1 MLIALLASLLG
12 LAGLVWSADVFVA
25 GSASLAL
32 RFGLSRMT
40 VGLTLVAFGTS
51 APEILVSGAAAL
63 AGSPGLAVGN
73 ALGSNIANMGLVLG
87 ITVLLMPIPILR
99 HTRAQDMPLY
109 LGVAALA
116 GLLLSDYRLAVHD
129 GLILLGTCALILY
142 LLWRYRSDSLTEE
155 ADLDQ
160 EELDPGRALRFF
172 LGGLVV
178 LLISARLLV
187 WGATHLAMAAGISES
202 VIGLTL
208 VALGTSLPE
217 LATSVT
223 AARKGHAD
231 LAVGN
236 VIGSNVLNLLTVLPL
251 PGLLAAGVVEAS
263 LVNRDYLVML
273 GISVLTALLL
283 AGTGRRPLGRLAGLA
298 LVLSYGG
305 YIGLLAV
312 ETL

>member
-32 RFGLSRMT
+32 RLGLSRMT

-51 APEILVSGAAAL
+51 APEILVSGAASL

-99 HTRAQDMPLY
+99 HSRTQDMPIY

-172 LGGLVV
+172 LGGLVL

-187 WGATHLAMAAGISES
+187 WGATHLALEAGISES

-217 LATSVT
+217 LATSLT

-251 PGLLAAGVVEAS
+251 PGLLAAGAVEAS